1 MTDVHFL
8 VQPHR
13 RFPEPCG
20 KWCPNIT
27 YRRHRRSSTL
37 VMSDVRDRQRALR
50 EDGGP
55 GAVVR
60 HHQSEERTDG
70 GALCNGDLH

>member
-1 MTDVHFL
+1 MFISSFSLIDVSRSL
-8 VQPHR
+8 VGNGVQTSLIAVIA
-13 RFPEPCG
+13 G
-20 KWCPNIT
+20 V
-27 YRRHRRSSTL
+27 STL
-37 VMSDVRDRQRALR
+37 VMSDVQDRQRALR

-55 GAVVR
+55 AAVVR